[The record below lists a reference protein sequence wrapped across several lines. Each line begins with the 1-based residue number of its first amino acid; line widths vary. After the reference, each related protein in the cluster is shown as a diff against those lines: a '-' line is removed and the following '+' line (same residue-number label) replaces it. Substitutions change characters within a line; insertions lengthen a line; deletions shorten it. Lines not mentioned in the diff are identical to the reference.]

1 MATYNL
7 TARRNPAKYAVQLFR
22 KYGVDPRF
30 ATPDDFCA
38 GDKDIYAI
46 YVGAL
51 VTDPTNYWIAWGG
64 TFDNPVGLG
73 FQMYFAQ
80 FLLQTET
87 YAACVAVE
95 NTFFVDTTNN
105 IIYMHLPI
113 PPWMYFDRYAE
124 MYTDEDSAFST
135 APKDERNLSDHMY
148 GIAKVRPLMIVP
160 SFSSDLSDAISGV
173 TKYNSF
179 NITLRNHDGY
189 FDTQDL
195 EDYFNTPV
203 RVLKTTNNAQTLSA
217 FNKIRSGVVSDISVA
232 YDSVVIQGSDEVYQM
247 KNNVCR
253 VITTDEFP
261 DATENIN
268 DNIPIGWGTLSGVK
282 LIKLWDATG
291 TNYYLALD
299 KNFITAVTT
308 CYDKDGVSRAF
319 SFAAT
324 TGIISSSYELSTAD
338 VTGRI
343 DSRIGKIIIELL
355 EENETLPFVDGLWDV
370 TETNAYIALSADIDL
385 YISSGTTKSAVESA
399 LKNDIAFL
407 IQKNNGQLTI
417 RQWGQTYDVFNIP
430 SWATTGKPS
439 KNFQDAY
446 KYYCSSVKVAY
457 TGGTVLNDTQQETL
471 YLDYKKLYMASLT
484 TVLHETTA
492 ATDLAARFMSRF
504 GGYRETVNVA
514 LGVDTWQINLLDTV
528 NYDPTING
536 REYSKYTSYIV
547 KKTNPGQDTLEL
559 EGIS

>member
-1 MATYNL
+1 ML
-7 TARRNPAKYAVQLFR
+7 
-22 KYGVDPRF
+22 
-30 ATPDDFCA
+30 
-38 GDKDIYAI
+38 
-46 YVGAL
+46 
-51 VTDPTNYWIAWGG
+51 
-64 TFDNPVGLG
+64 
-73 FQMYFAQ
+73 
-80 FLLQTET
+80 
-87 YAACVAVE
+87 
-95 NTFFVDTTNN
+95 
-105 IIYMHLPI
+105 
-113 PPWMYFDRYAE
+113 DRSY
-124 MYTDEDSAFST
+124 
-135 APKDERNLSDHMY
+135 
-148 GIAKVRPLMIVP
+148 
-160 SFSSDLSDAISGV
+160 
-173 TKYNSF
+173 
-179 NITLRNHDGY
+179 
-189 FDTQDL
+189 
-195 EDYFNTPV
+195 
-203 RVLKTTNNAQTLSA
+203 
-217 FNKIRSGVVSDISVA
+217 
-232 YDSVVIQGSDEVYQM
+232 
-247 KNNVCR
+247 
-253 VITTDEFP
+253 
-261 DATENIN
+261 
-268 DNIPIGWGTLSGVK
+268 
-282 LIKLWDATG
+282 
-291 TNYYLALD
+291 
-299 KNFITAVTT
+299 ITAVSA
-308 CYDKDGVSRAF
+308 CYDRDGVSRAF

-355 EENETLPFVDGLWDV
+355 EENEALPFVDGLWDV

-407 IQKNNGQLTI
+407 IQKNNGMLTI

-446 KYYCSSVKVAY
+446 KYYCSSVKIAY

-547 KKTNPGQDTLEL
+547 KKTSPGQDTLEL